1 MTVSQERY
9 TFRVSGIQER
19 KPTSLEISAV
29 VAVEYGQSLASSAR
43 SKLSQ
48 SMLSWQQRTTT
59 ERSFGIHALSAR
71 WVEKSLIFVQ
81 IRLAQGHIPV
91 IISLSGCAPLVGE
104 RSSKTLYAGSNP
116 VSRAMPFR
124 KEIQI
129 VDAEGNRMRHIRM
142 PAFQTEQEAGE
153 WILREGAGAWGDI
166 MSTLNLTIRTVY
178 TNRT

>member
-1 MTVSQERY
+1 M
-9 TFRVSGIQER
+9 SGIQER

-29 VAVEYGQSLASSAR
+29 VAAEYGQSLASSAR

-59 ERSFGIHALSAR
+59 ERSSGIHALSAR

-104 RSSKTLYAGSNP
+104 RSSKTLYAGSIP
-116 VSRAMPFR
+116 VNRAMPFR
-124 KEIQI
+124 KVIEII
-129 VDAEGNRMRHIRM
+129 NNEDGRLMRHIRL
-142 PAFQTEQEAGE
+142 PAFQSEQEAEE
-153 WILREGAGAWGDI
+153 WILREGFGAWGDR
-166 MSTLNLTIRTVY
+166 MSTLNLSVRTTF

>member
-1 MTVSQERY
+1 M
-9 TFRVSGIQER
+9 SGIQER

-29 VAVEYGQSLASSAR
+29 VAVAYGQSLASSVR

-59 ERSFGIHALSAR
+59 ERSSGIHALSAR

-104 RSSKTLYAGSNP
+104 RSSKTLYAGSIP
-116 VSRAMPFR
+116 VSRTMPFR
-124 KEIQI
+124 KVIEII
-129 VDAEGNRMRHIRM
+129 NNEDGRLMRHIRL
-142 PAFQTEQEAGE
+142 PAFQSEQEAEE
-153 WILREGAGAWGDI
+153 WILREGSGCWGDR
-166 MSTLNLTIRTVY
+166 MSTLNLSVRTVY